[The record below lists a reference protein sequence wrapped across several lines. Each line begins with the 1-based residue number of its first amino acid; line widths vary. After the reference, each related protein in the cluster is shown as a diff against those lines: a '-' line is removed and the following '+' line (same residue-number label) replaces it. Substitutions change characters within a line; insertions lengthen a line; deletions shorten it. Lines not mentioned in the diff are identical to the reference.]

1 MIKKLINITTSMLQD
16 PRPMDHG
23 PTMSMALNYQVLR
36 LSYHGPR
43 TRLS

>member
-1 MIKKLINITTSMLQD
+1 MLKKIDKYNYLDAS
-16 PRPMDHG
+16 RSEAMDHG

-43 TRLS
+43 TKLS